1 MTAALGRQQLGD
13 LLLGTDTRLRPRIW
27 LCLLASSVYIVWMGI
42 HVVAVYRAPDL
53 YAVPWAPSVLLAVEL
68 VGALA
73 FYPLVRSGLTSRWQD
88 PAMVA
93 PQMVLAYGACG
104 VGYLLIPDGRGTIAQ
119 IMCLIQVFGLLS
131 LSPRQVLQVGA
142 AAVASCLLT
151 WVIGAAW
158 APPETFDTTQEALY
172 LSMSAFIVT
181 LLTTISWRYSRTR
194 LRVREQKKTLA
205 EAVARVEHIVSHDAL
220 TGLFNRSHMVQAI
233 DRERARADRSGVGLA
248 VVLLDL
254 DHFKRIN
261 DTLGHAAGDDVLKAF
276 ADIAQDVLRET
287 DIVGRWG
294 GEEFIVLMPDTQPA
308 ERALAGLQRLQATL
322 RDAIVCDAHPDLRI
336 TFSAG
341 VAIPRPDETLDGVI
355 ERADQALYDAKHRGR
370 DQAIVSR

>member
-1 MTAALGRQQLGD
+1 MSAALGRERLGD
-13 LLLGTDTRLRPRIW
+13 VFLGTDPRLRPRIW
-27 LCLLASSVYIVWMGI
+27 LCLLASSVYLVWMLI
-42 HVVAVYRAPDL
+42 HVLAVYRAPDL
-53 YAVPWAPSVLLAVEL
+53 FLVPWAPTLLLAIEL
-68 VGALA
+68 TGAVA

-93 PQMVLAYGACG
+93 PQMVLAYVACG
-104 VGYLLIPDGRGTIAQ
+104 AGYLLIPDGRGTIAQ

-131 LSPRQVLQVGA
+131 LSPRQVLQVGG
-142 AAVASCLLT
+142 AAVLTCLFT
-151 WVIGAAW
+151 WIIGAAW
-158 APPETFDTTQEALY
+158 TPPEAFNPAQEALH
-172 LSMSAFIVT
+172 LSMSAFIVA
-181 LLTTISWRYSRTR
+181 LLTTISWRYSHTR
-194 LRVREQKKTLA
+194 QRVREQKKTLA

-233 DRERARADRSGVGLA
+233 DTERARAERSGVGLA

-261 DTLGHAAGDDVLKAF
+261 DTLGHPAGDEVLKAF

-287 DIVGRWG
+287 DTVGRWG

-308 ERALAGLQRLQATL
+308 ERALAGLERLQRTL

-355 ERADQALYDAKHRGR
+355 ERADQALYEAKHRGR
-370 DQAIVSR
+370 DQAAVSR